1 MRVLTTAGQ
10 WATSSQPPPRVFST
24 CLTAASSTA
33 LSGILLKGE
42 EYMMMMIW
50 WWWRWWYNKSLIFRV
65 VSAYENKIVRPE
77 TRLGGWFLHNFGE
90 PTFPKFVD
98 VIIEGANDCDKVM
111 MMMMMMR
118 ELMIVTRE
126 FVRAWM
132 STGSHSTPAA
142 PTVTSSMTTSQKWV
156 NLMCSATSF
165 YCFSLKI
172 LEET

>member
-1 MRVLTTAGQ
+1 MDSEPLSAFLPRE
-10 WATSSQPPPRVFST
+10 SSQPVSHQPPLQH
-24 CLTAASSTA
+24 CQASFWKVKKV
-33 LSGILLKGE
+33 LD
-42 EYMMMMIW
+42 W
-50 WWWRWWYNKSLIFRV
+50 KSCVKVVLNFRV

-111 MMMMMMR
+111 MMIMMMR
-118 ELMIVTRE
+118 MMMIIVSRE

-132 STGSHSTPAA
+132 STGSHSTPVA

-156 NLMCSATSF
+156 NLMYSETSF